1 MMPDPLSFTCVLK
14 DPNGN
19 FVEVSVV
26 RVGLASRFT
35 FT

>member
-19 FVEVSVV
+19 FVEVSVFRGV
-26 RVGLASRFT
+26 HEKAREV
-35 FT
+35 